1 MGRACPRLGPTCTFN
16 IIGHHDQR
24 TTTTFARC
32 VARPLSKPPRHKQFR
47 TTIHDCPAWRLHLT
61 PSRRTRCMWPRPSS
75 PPRTILTDGSKRAQE
90 LIGVEQQ
97 QAALQ
102 LLHEHVTSK
111 RTRNSPIASLEP
123 VMILFVELCV
133 DLRKGK
139 LAKDGLYQY
148 KNTAQNTNVGT
159 IELVFKRFI
168 ELAEQKVTEA
178 QAKADEVQSTLE
190 TSTQTQNIDDL
201 EASETPESIMLST
214 VSGEGTRDRTDRA
227 IVTPWLKFLWETY
240 RTVLDIF
247 KNNARLELMYQSTAH
262 QAFQFCSK
270 YARKT
275 EFRRLCE
282 LLRNHLQNAAKF
294 SSQMHAIN
302 LSDPDTLQRHLD
314 TRFQQLNVAVE
325 LELWQEAFRSV
336 EDIHTLLSLSK
347 RPAKNVMMANYFEK
361 LTRIF
366 LVSENYLFHAAAW
379 SRYYNLLRQSA
390 AAVASGQSPKKDN
403 PAVTEADMTKAA
415 SFVVLSALSIPVIST
430 SRSRGALVDVDEARK
445 NKNSR
450 LTNLLGMSQAP
461 TRAILFKDALS
472 KGLLKRVRPE
482 IRDLYNILEVDFHP
496 LSICKKISPILAQI
510 GADESMEKYVGPL
523 QQVIL
528 TRLFQQ
534 LSQVYDSVEIKFV
547 LELAQFPEP
556 FHVSSGTIEK
566 FIMNGC
572 KKGDLAIRTD
582 HATGILTFDSD
593 VFSSAKAMH
602 PGSGAGSAD
611 TETRSVQRLQSTPAE
626 IVRTQLTRLA
636 KSLFVTCQYV
646 DPSFNAD
653 RHRAKDAALA
663 RAKEGFEKEH
673 QDILTRRDIITQKKD
688 AAAKAQQAKESEEQ
702 TRKMIRQQQQKEEES
717 RRLAEEQRMRTEAR
731 LKAEQ
736 QRIQREE
743 ITKQIEELKKTTKI
757 DMDLPEDLADIDS
770 QQIRLMKLQALEKEK
785 TLLGEQLRIAGKRI
799 DHLERAYR
807 KEEVKH
813 LKEDYEKQMEADRE
827 AYEKTKEEE
836 LKESE
841 QKHKEDVALKH
852 RLSRLVPTYQD
863 FITTVKQQRKSE
875 FEKRSKAAQK
885 ELESKKAARVKE
897 YKDRFIREKK
907 EREDAER
914 RQREEEERE
923 AEEAEAKA
931 KADEEKRQKMAEDK
945 ARRDEER
952 KSVYSIHLTPTIL
965 TLPRALDDKARLQ
978 RQREDEAEAK
988 LLAKK
993 AGRSADR
1000 PIPRDSP
1007 AEPSAAAA
1015 PPRLALAGSKPTW
1028 REREAM
1034 KAAGQAPPPA
1044 AAPAVASPAPAP
1056 ASPAPAAAEPEAP
1069 KRSGYVPPALRAGG
1083 APGGGW
1089 REREAS
1095 GAGRAPPA
1103 RTESPATGGRFDA
1116 PRPERR
1122 GFGDE
1127 RKASPAQGGGYVPP
1141 GARGGAAPP
1150 REGAPPA
1157 PAPAESGGKYVP
1169 RWKREQQ

>member
-1 MGRACPRLGPTCTFN
+1 MAPPP
-16 IIGHHDQR
+16 H
-24 TTTTFARC
+24 
-32 VARPLSKPPRHKQFR
+32 SKPEN
-47 TTIHDCPAWRLHLT
+47 TL
-61 PSRRTRCMWPRPSS
+61 
-75 PPRTILTDGSKRAQE
+75 KRAQE
-90 LIGVEQQ
+90 LIGVNQQ

-159 IELVFKRFI
+159 IELVFKKFI
-168 ELAEQKVTEA
+168 ELAENKVTEA
-178 QAKADEVQSTLE
+178 QAKADEVQSSLE
-190 TSTQTQNIDDL
+190 GTAGDAKNIEDL
-201 EASETPESIMLST
+201 EASETPESILLST
-214 VSGEGTRDRTDRA
+214 VSGEQSRDRTDRA

-390 AAVASGQSPKKDN
+390 AAVASGQGLKKDN

-415 SFVVLSALSIPVIST
+415 SFVLLSALSIPVIST
-430 SRSRGALVDVDEARK
+430 SRSRGALVDADAARN

-450 LTNLLGMSQAP
+450 LTNLLGMNQAP

-472 KGLLKRVRPE
+472 KGLLKRARPE

-510 GADESMEKYVGPL
+510 GADEEMKKYVGPL

-534 LSQVYDSVEIKFV
+534 LSQVYDSVQIKFV

-556 FHVSSGTIEK
+556 FGVSKATIEK

-572 KKGDLAIRTD
+572 KKGDLAIRID
-582 HATGILTFDSD
+582 HAAGVLTFDSD

-602 PGSGAGSAD
+602 PGSGAGSAES
-611 TETRSVQRLQSTPAE
+611 ETRSVQRLQSTPAE
-626 IVRTQLTRLA
+626 IVRSQLTRLA

-646 DPSFNAD
+646 DPSFNAE
-653 RHRAKDAALA
+653 RIRQKEAALA
-663 RAKEGFEKEH
+663 RAKEGAEKEH
-673 QDILTRRDIITQKKD
+673 QETLARRDIISQKKE
-688 AAAKAQQAKESEEQ
+688 AAAKALQAKETEEQ
-702 TRKMIRQQQQKEEES
+702 TKRALRAQQLKEEET
-717 RRLAEEQRMRTEAR
+717 RRLAEEQRLRAEQR
-731 LKAEQ
+731 IKAEQ

-743 ITKQIEELKKTTKI
+743 IEKQLKELKATTKVDI
-757 DMDLPEDLADIDS
+757 DLPENIEDLDS
-770 QQIRLMKLQALEKEK
+770 TRIRILKLQALEKEK
-785 TLLGEQLRIAGKRI
+785 NQLGETLRITGKRI

-807 KEEVKH
+807 KEEIKH
-813 LKEDYEKQMEADRE
+813 LKEDYEKQLKADEA
-827 AYEKTKEEE
+827 AYEKAKAEE
-836 LKESE
+836 LREAE
-841 QKHKEDVALKH
+841 EKHKEDVALKH
-852 RLSRLVPTYQD
+852 RLSRLVPVYAD
-863 FITTVKQQRKSE
+863 FVNTVKSNRKAE
-875 FEKRSKAAQK
+875 FEKRSRAAQK
-885 ELESKKAARVKE
+885 DLEAKKLARVKE
-897 YKDRFIREKK
+897 VKERLAREKR
-907 EREDAER
+907 EREEAER
-914 RQREEEERE
+914 RQREEEER
-923 AEEAEAKA
+923 AAAEAEAKA
-931 KADEEKRQKMAEDK
+931 AEEEARRARMAEEKAK
-945 ARRDEER
+945 RDEER
-952 KSVYSIHLTPTIL
+952 K
-965 TLPRALDDKARLQ
+965 ALDEKARI
-978 RQREDEAEAK
+978 QREREEAAEAK
-988 LLAKK
+988 LQARK
-993 AGRSADR
+993 AGGFRSEVPDR
-1000 PIPRDSP
+1000 TFSRGAPAA
-1007 AEPSAAAA
+1007 AEPESRG
-1015 PPRLALAGSKPTW
+1015 PPRLALAGGKPSW
-1028 REREAM
+1028 RDRM
-1034 KAAGQAPPPA
+1034 AAKDAGEGAP
-1044 AAPAVASPAPAP
+1044 AAPAAQPEPVAAPTATPPASEAAPA
-1056 ASPAPAAAEPEAP
+1056 
-1069 KRSGYVPPALRAGG
+1069 RSGYVPPHLRGASGS

-1089 REREAS
+1089 REREAAPRDVPPRADS
-1095 GAGRAPPA
+1095 GSPAAGGRYEAPRRGFGEDRKA
-1103 RTESPATGGRFDA
+1103 SPATGGRWEPPA
-1116 PRPERR
+1116 RRAPERESDAR
-1122 GFGDE
+1122 PPPAGG
-1127 RKASPAQGGGYVPP
+1127 ASDGKYRP
-1141 GARGGAAPP
+1141 GAFRRGG
-1150 REGAPPA
+1150 
-1157 PAPAESGGKYVP
+1157 
-1169 RWKREQQ
+1169 Q

>member
-1 MGRACPRLGPTCTFN
+1 MAPPP
-16 IIGHHDQR
+16 H
-24 TTTTFARC
+24 
-32 VARPLSKPPRHKQFR
+32 SKPEN
-47 TTIHDCPAWRLHLT
+47 TL
-61 PSRRTRCMWPRPSS
+61 
-75 PPRTILTDGSKRAQE
+75 KRAQE
-90 LIGVEQQ
+90 LIGVQQQ

-190 TSTQTQNIDDL
+190 TSTTTQNVDDL
-201 EASETPESIMLST
+201 EASETPESILLST
-214 VSGEGTRDRTDRA
+214 VSGEQSRDRTDRA

-347 RPAKNVMMANYFEK
+347 RPAKNIMMANYFEK

-390 AAVASGQSPKKDN
+390 AAVASGQSSKKDN

-415 SFVVLSALSIPVIST
+415 SFVLLSALSIPVIST

-472 KGLLKRVRPE
+472 KGLLKRARPE

-510 GADESMEKYVGPL
+510 GADESMQKYVGPL

-547 LELAQFPEP
+547 LGLAQFPEP

-582 HATGILTFDSD
+582 HATGVLTFDSD

-602 PGSGAGSAD
+602 PGSGAGSAE
-611 TETRSVQRLQSTPAE
+611 TESRSVQRLQSTPAE
-626 IVRTQLTRLA
+626 IVRSQLTRLA

-646 DPSFNAD
+646 DPAFNSE
-653 RHRAKDAALA
+653 RIRAKEAALA
-663 RAKEGFEKEH
+663 RAKDGAEKEH
-673 QDILTRRDIITQKKD
+673 KEILARRDIISQKKE
-688 AAAKAQQAKESEEQ
+688 AAQKALQAKENEEQ
-702 TRKMIRQQQQKEEES
+702 TKRLIRQQQLKEEET
-717 RRLAEEQRMRTEAR
+717 RRLAEEQRQRAEQR
-731 LKAEQ
+731 IKQEQ

-743 ITKQIEELKKTTKI
+743 IEKQIKELKQTTKVDI
-757 DMDLPEDLADIDS
+757 EIPDDITDLDS
-770 QQIRLMKLQALEKEK
+770 QRIRILKLQALEKEK
-785 TLLGEQLRIAGKRI
+785 NLLGEQLRIAGKRI

-807 KEEVKH
+807 KEEIKH
-813 LKEDYEKQMEADRE
+813 LKTDYEKQQEADLE
-827 AYEKTKEEE
+827 AYEKAKAEE

-841 QKHKEDVALKH
+841 EKHKEDVALKH
-852 RLSRLVPTYQD
+852 RLSRLVNPYQQ
-863 FITTVKQQRKSE
+863 FVTTVKKNRKEE
-875 FEKRSKAAQK
+875 FEKRQKIAQK

-897 YKDRFIREKK
+897 VKERLAKEKK
-907 EREDAER
+907 EREEAER

-923 AEEAEAKA
+923 REEAEARA
-931 KADEEKRQKMAEDK
+931 KAEEEKRARMLEEK
-945 ARRDEER
+945 AKRDEER
-952 KSVYSIHLTPTIL
+952 KVLEEQS
-965 TLPRALDDKARLQ
+965 RLQ
-978 RQREDEAEAK
+978 RQREEEAEAK
-988 LLAKK
+988 IAARK
-993 AGRSADR
+993 AGLGSGRTIPDR
-1000 PIPRDSP
+1000 TISREPAADSP
-1007 AEPSAAAA
+1007 SAGG

-1034 KAAGQAPPPA
+1034 KAAGQAPPAASTSPAPTPA
-1044 AAPAVASPAPAP
+1044 AAPA
-1056 ASPAPAAAEPEAP
+1056 APAASEAEAP
-1069 KRSGYVPPALRAGG
+1069 KRSGYVPPALRQSG

-1089 REREAS
+1089 REREGS
-1095 GAGRAPPA
+1095 GSGRGPVRPE
-1103 RTESPATGGRFDA
+1103 RTESPATGGRYEA
-1116 PRPERR
+1116 PAR
-1122 GFGDE
+1122 GGRFADLGE
-1127 RKASPAQGGGYVPP
+1127 RKASPAGGSGYVPP
-1141 GARGGAAPP
+1141 GRRGDAPA
-1150 REGAPPA
+1150 REGDGERESRPTTQAP
-1157 PAPAESGGKYVP
+1157 SDGKYRP
-1169 RWKREQQ
+1169 GAFKRGP